1 MDLGLIIGIVIGL
14 VVLLAVV
21 FVAFVAMTL
30 LEAAFGGFNEL
41 EYDDNFDDDD
51 ILDETNHIRP
61 LLGVVHP
68 KEK

>member
-1 MDLGLIIGIVIGL
+1 MDIGLIITIVIGL

-21 FVAFVAMTL
+21 FAAFVAVTL
-30 LEAAFGGFNEL
+30 LEAAFNNFNEL
-41 EYDDNFDDDD
+41 EYDDDDD
-51 ILDETNHIRP
+51 LFDEEHHVRP

>member
-1 MDLGLIIGIVIGL
+1 MDIGLIITIAIGL

-21 FVAFVAMTL
+21 FAAFVAVTL
-30 LEAAFGGFNEL
+30 LEAAFNNFNEL
-41 EYDDNFDDDD
+41 EYDDDDD
-51 ILDETNHIRP
+51 LFDEEHHVRP

>member
-1 MDLGLIIGIVIGL
+1 MDLGLIITIVIGL

-21 FVAFVAMTL
+21 FAAFVAVTL
-30 LEAAFGGFNEL
+30 LDAAFNNFSDL
-41 EYDDNFDDDD
+41 EYDDADDLFD
-51 ILDETNHIRP
+51 EEHHVRP